1 MQNNVFVS
9 VILPTYNREKQLPG
23 AVESVLKQTHGALEL
38 IIVDDASTD
47 GTADYIN
54 TLEDKR
60 VRYIRLE
67 QNMGAAAARNIGIN
81 SAGYDLIAF
90 EDSDDFWRPEKL
102 EKQIAVM
109 DEQTGMVY
117 CAYAIEDEFR
127 RRICIPSRLCDRTA
141 LSGDIYNRLREGN
154 IVGTPTVLVRKDC
167 LIKIGGFSEK
177 MRSIEDWE
185 LALRVAKITQI
196 KYIDEILVDA
206 SLSLASVNRHLG
218 NRINSELYML
228 TEYGKEEVLKDTVV
242 RYMLDDTQSLNHDRE
257 IEYWKE
263 RIQREL
269 ENTGDYFD
277 LLWCTNMMKKRY
289 EVCNRIL
296 RAMCSDEC
304 VRKFIRDRIC
314 AKDKIAVYGLGVLGM
329 AWLDKME
336 DLSIDVECVADK
348 NVFSYKNFS
357 IVMQM
362 KELSRCNIS
371 KMIITIPEQ
380 YQAIVRE
387 LNGYIK
393 CEYINIA
400 DILAI

>member
-60 VRYIRLE
+60 VRYIRVE
-67 QNMGAAAARNIGIN
+67 QNIGAAAARNIGIN

-102 EKQIAVM
+102 EKQIAAM

-167 LIKIGGFSEK
+167 LIKIGG
-177 MRSIEDWE
+177 I
-185 LALRVAKITQI
+185 
-196 KYIDEILVDA
+196 
-206 SLSLASVNRHLG
+206 
-218 NRINSELYML
+218 
-228 TEYGKEEVLKDTVV
+228 
-242 RYMLDDTQSLNHDRE
+242 
-257 IEYWKE
+257 
-263 RIQREL
+263 
-269 ENTGDYFD
+269 
-277 LLWCTNMMKKRY
+277 
-289 EVCNRIL
+289 
-296 RAMCSDEC
+296 
-304 VRKFIRDRIC
+304 
-314 AKDKIAVYGLGVLGM
+314 
-329 AWLDKME
+329 
-336 DLSIDVECVADK
+336 
-348 NVFSYKNFS
+348 
-357 IVMQM
+357 
-362 KELSRCNIS
+362 
-371 KMIITIPEQ
+371 
-380 YQAIVRE
+380 
-387 LNGYIK
+387 
-393 CEYINIA
+393 
-400 DILAI
+400 